1 VKRVMTFDP
10 IPTPV
15 KKQIGIVDSTELW
28 FGVICILCFFDYL
41 IEYIHPNPLGGI
53 HTGLFCLIALL
64 AALKIHHLGSISEKL
79 EKFDNENKK
88 LNDNVGKLNDIKESY
103 KQNNKELSEK
113 VDQLHQETDELTL
126 QLTKLRTSISELD
139 DVRIAMEK
147 FAQDNQKDCS
157 SVLDSLKKSLSEQ
170 RTLLDEQ
177 QSVVNKTKHATR
189 EQEKIMLLQLQSQV
203 QFMDQSSGMSKM
215 EYDMFV
221 SMLPSTFRKA
231 YDIVRPS
238 FESLDENKDG
248 TIDVNE
254 FQKLVD
260 QLVESTPEGS

>member
-1 VKRVMTFDP
+1 V
-10 IPTPV
+10 
-15 KKQIGIVDSTELW
+15 
-28 FGVICILCFFDYL
+28 
-41 IEYIHPNPLGGI
+41 
-53 HTGLFCLIALL
+53 
-64 AALKIHHLGSISEKL
+64 SEKL
-79 EKFDNENKK
+79 DKFDSENKK
-88 LNDNVGKLNDIKESY
+88 LNDNVGKLNEIKESY

-113 VDQLHQETDELTL
+113 VDSLHKETDELAQ
-126 QLTKLRTSISELD
+126 QLTKLRTSIAELD

-147 FAQDNQKDCS
+147 FAQESQKDCS
-157 SVLDSLKKSLSEQ
+157 SVLNSLKNALSEQ

-177 QSVVNKTKHATR
+177 QSVVNKTKKATR

-215 EYDMFV
+215 EYEMFV
-221 SMLPSTFRKA
+221 SMLPATFKKA

-248 TIDVNE
+248 TIDVFE

-260 QLVESTPEGS
+260 QLVNSSPEGS